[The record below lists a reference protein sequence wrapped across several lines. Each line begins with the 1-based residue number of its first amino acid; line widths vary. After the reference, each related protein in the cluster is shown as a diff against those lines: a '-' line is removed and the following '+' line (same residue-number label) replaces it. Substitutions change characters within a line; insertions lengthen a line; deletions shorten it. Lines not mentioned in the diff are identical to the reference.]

1 MTIRELKEQ
10 QVTAEKE
17 ITALQ
22 LALKKKILKYFKG
35 VKPIITQSP
44 TGIVIA
50 VCSDYA
56 CVTILTVNTI
66 GYSHESCITEDLA
79 TKIKD
84 DVIAVYGELDI

>member
-10 QVTAEKE
+10 QVTVDKE

-56 CVTILTVNTI
+56 CVTIYTLI
-66 GYSHESCITEDLA
+66 ASGFEYEDCITEDLA

-84 DVIAVYGELDI
+84 DVIAVYGELDK